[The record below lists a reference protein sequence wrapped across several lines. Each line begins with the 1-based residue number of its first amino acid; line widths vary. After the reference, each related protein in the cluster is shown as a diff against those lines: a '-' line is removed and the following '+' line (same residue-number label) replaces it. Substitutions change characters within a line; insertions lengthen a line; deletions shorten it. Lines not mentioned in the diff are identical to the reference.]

1 MIDDDFYEDDTVAI
15 KLIMPAV
22 FVDEY
27 TTVYKVNGNQPFE
40 LRNKM
45 PIYSKVEGVSISLN
59 NETNIPVKF
68 LIARTIDIIPYI
80 IPVRVEYTN
89 WNEGIYQLFEKL
101 SNIEAYLEENK
112 ISDDLANSKI
122 SLLVPLEFID
132 NAQLVSPEKG
142 SKLYKVH
149 KEIKSNN
156 NKSKIKNIKAELILE
171 DVGQRTIEFPEN
183 TVLLI
188 NEDKVLLKTNSD
200 FIKIERSLDD
210 IGDLISFLSDF
221 IDEIESK

>member
-1 MIDDDFYEDDTVAI
+1 MIDEDFNEDDTVAI
-15 KLIMPAV
+15 KVIMPAV

-45 PIYSKVEGVSISLN
+45 PVYSKVEGVSISLN

-68 LIARTIDIIPYI
+68 LTARTIDIIPYI
-80 IPVRVEYTN
+80 TPVRVEYTN
-89 WNEGIYQLFEKL
+89 WNEGVYQLFEKL
-101 SNIEAYLEENK
+101 SNIEAHLEENK
-112 ISDDLANSKI
+112 IADDLADSKI

-132 NAQLVSPEKG
+132 NGQLVSPEKG

-149 KEIKSNN
+149 KEIKPNN

-188 NEDKVLLKTNSD
+188 NEDKALLKTNSD

>member
-80 IPVRVEYTN
+80 NPVRVEYTN
-89 WNEGIYQLFEKL
+89 WNEGVYQLFEKL
-101 SNIEAYLEENK
+101 SNIEAHLEENK

-132 NAQLVSPEKG
+132 NGQLVSPEKG

-149 KEIKSNN
+149 KATKSN
-156 NKSKIKNIKAELILE
+156 NKSKIKNIKAELIL
-171 DVGQRTIEFPEN
+171 DKVGQRTIEFPEN

-188 NEDKVLLKTNSD
+188 NEDNVLLKTNSD